1 MERAD
6 EIRQT
11 VREYYAER
19 ASGGSCCA
27 GITCCAGAK
36 SSEDLLGSSLG
47 CGTPLA
53 AAEVQPG
60 ETVVDLGSGAGGDVL
75 RAAQQVGARGRAI
88 GVDMTP
94 EMVWKARENAMRNS
108 AANTEFYLGEIEHLP
123 LADGS
128 ADVVI
133 SNCVVNLAPDKG
145 AVFAEAFRVLRPG
158 GRLIVADMVS
168 EGPLPRGDARRSGR
182 VGRLHLRSDGGRGIL
197 GDDPPCRIRG
207 SGNRRLYAAFPGSGF
222 QRDRARGEAVSLMG
236 CGLGL
241 CAERSD

>member
-19 ASGGSCCA
+19 VSGGGCCE
-27 GITCCAGAK
+27 GTTCCGAEG
-36 SSEDLLGSSLG
+36 SEEPLASSLG
-47 CGTPLA
+47 CGIPLA
-53 AAEVQPG
+53 AAEVQLG

-75 RAAQQVGARGRAI
+75 RAAQLVGARGRAI

-94 EMVWKARENAMRNS
+94 EMVWKARENARRNS

-123 LADGS
+123 LAADS

-133 SNCVVNLAPDKG
+133 SNCVINLAPDKG

-168 EGPLPRGDARRSGR
+168 QGPLPEAMRADPGAWAACISGAAEVTEYLATIRRAGFER
-182 VGRLHLRSDGGRGIL
+182 VETVAST
-197 GDDPPCRIRG
+197 P
-207 SGNRRLYAAFPGSGF
+207 SSPGQVFSVTV
-222 QRDRARGEAVSLMG
+222 RAVKPSA
-236 CGLGL
+236 
-241 CAERSD
+241 

>member
-19 ASGGSCCA
+19 ATGSRCCE
-27 GITCCAGAK
+27 GSTCCGAEG
-36 SSEDLLGSSLG
+36 SEDLLGSSLG
-47 CGTPLA
+47 CGIPLA
-53 AAEVQPG
+53 VAEVQPG

-75 RAAQQVGARGRAI
+75 RAAQQVGTRGRAI

-94 EMVWKARENAMRNS
+94 EMVWKARENARRSS

-123 LADGS
+123 LAADL

-133 SNCVVNLAPDKG
+133 SNCVINLAPDKG

-168 EGPLPRGDARRSGR
+168 RGPLPEAMRADPGAWAACISGAAEVTEYLATIRRAGFER
-182 VGRLHLRSDGGRGIL
+182 VETVAST
-197 GDDPPCRIRG
+197 P
-207 SGNRRLYAAFPGSGF
+207 SSPGQVFSVTV
-222 QRDRARGEAVSLMG
+222 RAVKPSA
-236 CGLGL
+236 
-241 CAERSD
+241 

>member
-11 VREYYAER
+11 VRGYYAER

-27 GITCCAGAK
+27 GTACCAGAE
-36 SSEDLLGSSLG
+36 SHEDLLGSSLG
-47 CGTPLA
+47 CGAPLA
-53 AAEVQPG
+53 AAELQLG

-75 RAAQQVGARGRAI
+75 RAALQVGARGRAI

-94 EMVWKARENAMRNS
+94 EMVWKARENARRNS
-108 AANTEFYLGEIEHLP
+108 AVNTEFYLGEIEHLP

-133 SNCVVNLAPDKG
+133 SNCVINLAPDKG

-168 EGPLPRGDARRSGR
+168 QGPLPEAIRADPYAWAGCIAGAAEVTEYLATIGR
-182 VGRLHLRSDGGRGIL
+182 VG
-197 GDDPPCRIRG
+197 
-207 SGNRRLYAAFPGSGF
+207 F
-222 QRDRARGEAVSLMG
+222 QRVETVASTPSSPGQVFSVTVRAVKPSA
-236 CGLGL
+236 
-241 CAERSD
+241 

>member
-1 MERAD
+1 MAMDRAD

-11 VREYYAER
+11 VREYYAGR

-27 GITCCAGAK
+27 GATCCGGAEG
-36 SSEDLLGSSLG
+36 SEDLLGPSLG
-47 CGTPLA
+47 CGTPLG
-53 AAEVQPG
+53 AAEVQLG

-75 RAAQQVGARGRAI
+75 RAAQQVGGRGRAI

-94 EMVWKARENAMRNS
+94 EMVWKARENARRNS
-108 AANTEFYLGEIEHLP
+108 AVNTEFYLGEIEHLP

-133 SNCVVNLAPDKG
+133 SNCVINLAPDKS

-168 EGPLPRGDARRSGR
+168 QGPLPDAIRADPAAWAACISGAAE
-182 VGRLHLRSDGGRGIL
+182 VTEYLATIGRAGFERAQTVAST
-197 GDDPPCRIRG
+197 P
-207 SGNRRLYAAFPGSGF
+207 SSPGQVFSVTV
-222 QRDRARGEAVSLMG
+222 RAIKPSA
-236 CGLGL
+236 
-241 CAERSD
+241 